1 MFRKNYEEE
10 TELEREVREAK
21 EEAKKAVKEAG
32 LAWIDAIRCLAG
44 EEDTN
49 KKKK

>member
-1 MFRKNYEEE
+1 MFKKNYEEE

-32 LAWIDAIRCLAG
+32 LAWMDAIRCLAWD
-44 EEDTN
+44 EDSN

>member
-32 LAWIDAIRCLAG
+32 LAWTDAIRCLVWG
-44 EEDTN
+44 EDFN